1 MSHMKAKFETSA
13 SSHGRKRVGI
23 PKPKMP
29 SAPAKLPHITKLMA
43 LAIRLEHL
51 LATGQVKDQAEIA
64 RSAGYTQLD
73 QNLERAAELTIV
85 PRDEIITMYQTLRPG
100 RSDFVQL
107 MNLADRLEQHYQAV
121 ICAQFVREAAAVYQE
136 RGMLRHPDAL

>member
-1 MSHMKAKFETSA
+1 MMPKYPLYTNHADTLVAA
-13 SSHGRKRVGI
+13 SGRLLTEVTVEAATVGDI
-23 PKPKMP
+23 
-29 SAPAKLPHITKLMA
+29 SLDDIQITQQSL
-43 LAIRLEHL
+43 R
-51 LATGQVKDQAEIA
+51 DQAEIA
-64 RSAGYTQLD
+64 RSAGYTQLA

-107 MNLADRLEQHYQAV
+107 MNLADRLEQQYQAV

>member
-1 MSHMKAKFETSA
+1 MMPKYPLYTNHADALVAA
-13 SSHGRKRVGI
+13 SGRLLTDVTVEAATLGDI
-23 PKPKMP
+23 
-29 SAPAKLPHITKLMA
+29 SLDDIQITQQSL
-43 LAIRLEHL
+43 R
-51 LATGQVKDQAEIA
+51 DQAEIA
-64 RSAGYTQLD
+64 RSAGYTQLA

>member
-1 MSHMKAKFETSA
+1 MMPKYPLYTNHADTLVAA
-13 SSHGRKRVGI
+13 SGRLLTEVTVEAATLGDI
-23 PKPKMP
+23 
-29 SAPAKLPHITKLMA
+29 SLDDIQITQQSL
-43 LAIRLEHL
+43 R
-51 LATGQVKDQAEIA
+51 DQAEIA
-64 RSAGYTQLD
+64 RSAGYTQLA

>member
-1 MSHMKAKFETSA
+1 MMPKYPLYTNHADALVAA
-13 SSHGRKRVGI
+13 SGRLLTDVTVEAATLGDI
-23 PKPKMP
+23 
-29 SAPAKLPHITKLMA
+29 SLDDIQITQQSL
-43 LAIRLEHL
+43 R
-51 LATGQVKDQAEIA
+51 DQAEIA
-64 RSAGYTQLD
+64 RSAGYTHLA